1 MLCAAKAA
9 MAKSRK
15 LEETLA
21 ALHQLR
27 AAPTSDA
34 ALAMLRRVL
43 AGTSA
48 PAVAKAAQIAGE
60 FELAQLTGDLVAAFD
75 HLIINPAKAD
85 PGCEA
90 KMQVADALYR
100 IGADDE
106 RLFLCGIHHR
116 QMEPVYGGKVD
127 TAAGLRGVCALALVR
142 MHYPDALSELAELLA
157 DPEPTARSAAAR
169 AIAYTE
175 NEQAAALLR
184 LKVLTGDTEPQVLS
198 DCLTA
203 LLQLAPVAA
212 VPFVAR
218 LLDTADVATQESAAL
233 ALGASRLQA
242 AFEVLRAWWDRT
254 ADNGLRRT
262 ALLAI
267 AMLKHDAPIEFLL
280 SLVAEAVGPTARD
293 AIAALALYRHDDAL
307 CERVRHTAA
316 ARDDVDLSAA
326 IAKSF

>member
-1 MLCAAKAA
+1 MLCAALPA
-9 MAKSRK
+9 MAKSHK

-21 ALHQLR
+21 ALHQVR

-34 ALAMLRRVL
+34 AIALLRRVL

-48 PAVAKAAQIAGE
+48 PAVAKAAQLAAE
-60 FELAQLTGDLVAAFD
+60 FEIAQLTDVLAAAFD
-75 HLIINPAKAD
+75 RLMVNPAKAD
-85 PGCEA
+85 PGCQA
-90 KMQVADALYR
+90 KVQIADALYR

-116 QMEPVYGGKVD
+116 QMEAVYGGKVD

-142 MHYPDALSELAELLA
+142 MHYPDALSELADLLA
-157 DPEPTARSAAAR
+157 DPEPAARSAAAR

-184 LKVLTGDTEPQVLS
+184 LKVLTGDSEPQVLS

-203 LLQLAPVAA
+203 LLQLAPGSA

-218 LLDTADVATQESAAL
+218 RLDAADPSSQESAAL

-242 AFEVLRAWWDRT
+242 AFAVLRAWWEGT

-267 AMLKHDAPIEFLL
+267 AMLKHDVAIEFLL

-307 CERVRHTAA
+307 AARVRRAAA
-316 ARDDVDLSAA
+316 ARDDVDLRSA